1 MTSVMTGQHNC
12 TFLLIAGQNMNA
24 VTTGLHNS
32 LLPVSTSQS
41 ATLSSRRQLEN
52 LLHSCCSLPCTAAR
66 LQPPQHPSLTPD
78 CGRYYSTGR
87 SELRPSCS
95 RTEPWHDPRSCLT
108 GCSSTDHMTRGTFP
122 PSHRQQRIPS
132 NLHHHLL
139 HPSLTV
145 HIVTACVTHP
155 LPAALG
161 RHQPVQKVEV
171 DLAPVD
177 AGHVLEIRPES
188 QTIKSLHW
196 KILSLE

>member
-1 MTSVMTGQHNC
+1 MLSPPDSTTRFCLFPPHNRQHY
-12 TFLLIAGQNMNA
+12 LAGDSWR
-24 VTTGLHNS
+24 T
-32 LLPVSTSQS
+32 
-41 ATLSSRRQLEN
+41 
-52 LLHSCCSLPCTAAR
+52 CCTAAVPCHA
-66 LQPPQHPSLTPD
+66 LQRGSSRPNIPHWGFLTVADTTVPGD
-78 CGRYYSTGR
+78 RGYGPAVAVCG
-87 SELRPSCS
+87 
-95 RTEPWHDPRSCLT
+95 TEPWHDPRSCLT

-145 HIVTACVTHP
+145 HVVTACVTHP